1 MILQKHPVIVSQVT
15 SPKTS
20 IQTRFKYSNFNE
32 IPFTGKYNKHFENG
46 NYNCVCCGALL
57 FESDS
62 KFNSG
67 CGWPAFSRAAGASG
81 ADDTNTN
88 IERHE
93 DLTLGQQRTEVTCK
107 SCGAHLGHVF
117 EDGPRP
123 TGLRYCINSV
133 AIDFVPKDS

>member
-1 MILQKHPVIVSQVT
+1 MFLVGSGSLVDFGFELLPSSL
-15 SPKTS
+15 SPRG
-20 IQTRFKYSNFNE
+20 IPPR
-32 IPFTGKYNKHFENG
+32 PFTGKYNKHFDNG

-107 SCGAHLGHVF
+107 LCGAHLGHVF